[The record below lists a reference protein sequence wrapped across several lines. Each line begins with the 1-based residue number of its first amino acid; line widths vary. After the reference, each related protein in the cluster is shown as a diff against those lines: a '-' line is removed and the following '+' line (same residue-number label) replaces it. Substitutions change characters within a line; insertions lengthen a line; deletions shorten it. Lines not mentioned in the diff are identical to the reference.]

1 MPSPP
6 RCTKGIHGISGGISC
21 QIRLKAFMNLGL
33 VVAALE
39 DQSEE
44 SVSALLEDDQTVF
57 WVD

>member
-1 MPSPP
+1 
-6 RCTKGIHGISGGISC
+6 
-21 QIRLKAFMNLGL
+21 MNLGL